1 MAERRYG
8 TAAAETQSVV
18 RTEEWDGGVGLLT
31 RHERV
36 TFVDL
41 DLCETTLQAVE
52 FQECTFRN
60 TRFNCSVQTDVA
72 FVNCTFVACSFF
84 DATFTR
90 CKLVGSMFDRCTFDI
105 MTVDDGDWS
114 FVGLP
119 GAALGTRHVHR
130 RADAR
135 GRPDRRPLPGRHV
148 PRRRP
153 LRRLAAQ
160 CRLHPQRPA
169 RQRPVRG
176 RPERPPSCATRSSRP
191 TRRWWWPWPWA
202 WTCDRTDAMTSEGA
216 PATVPQRLAWAVE
229 LLDVRPDD
237 QILEVGCG
245 PGVAASLVCERLA
258 RRPDHP
264 DRPFPHGDRAGP
276 APQRRP
282 TSRRVRPGSPASTWR
297 RPQASAGATTR
308 SSRSTSICSGR
319 AGRWPSSRSCKGSC
333 AAPAVGRS
341 HAGCRQGRSAV
352 SISVAGGVKRSP

>member
-119 GAALGTRHVHR
+119 GAALGTATFTGVRMR
-130 RADAR
+130 EADLTGAR
-135 GRPDRRPLPGRHV
+135 CQGATFRGVDLSGAS
-148 PRRRP
+148 
-153 LRRLAAQ
+153 LRSADF
-160 CRLHPQRPA
+160 
-169 RQRPVRG
+169 
-176 RPERPPSCATRSSRP
+176 TRSDLRGSDLS
-191 TRRWWWPWPWA
+191 A
-202 WTCDRTDAMTSEGA
+202 VD
-216 PATVPQRLAWAVE
+216 PATTELRHAVITADQAVVVALAMG
-229 LLDVRPDD
+229 LDVRPD
-237 QILEVGCG
+237 
-245 PGVAASLVCERLA
+245 
-258 RRPDHP
+258 
-264 DRPFPHGDRAGP
+264 
-276 APQRRP
+276 
-282 TSRRVRPGSPASTWR
+282 
-297 RPQASAGATTR
+297 
-308 SSRSTSICSGR
+308 
-319 AGRWPSSRSCKGSC
+319 
-333 AAPAVGRS
+333 
-341 HAGCRQGRSAV
+341 
-352 SISVAGGVKRSP
+352 